1 MPLQGS
7 RAGSASGRACPGDR
21 SWLSPELSTLLDQ
34 IRWLAAFLVLLFHL
48 RLDTIGDYGSDVAGA
63 QMLPVQAFFFLTG
76 LGHQAVIGF
85 LVLSGALIAGRFV
98 VRPPLTLGE
107 HADYLLDRLT
117 RIWIVAV
124 PALLFS
130 ARSWLISRS
139 GRSASSRL
147 RSCRTALRVRPT

>member
-7 RAGSASGRACPGDR
+7 RAGSASGRGRADDR
-21 SWLSPELSTLLDQ
+21 PWLRPELSTLLDQ

-63 QMLPVQAFFFLTG
+63 QTLPVQAFFFLTG

-85 LVLSGALIAGRFV
+85 LVLSGALIAGRLV
-98 VRPPLTLGE
+98 VRPPLTFGE

-117 RIWIVAV
+117 RIWIV
-124 PALLFS
+124 
-130 ARSWLISRS
+130 
-139 GRSASSRL
+139 
-147 RSCRTALRVRPT
+147 